1 MTLGTPVLIT
11 GATGFVGS
19 HLVEALASRGVRIRA
34 LVRETS
40 DVSLLRAH
48 GAELVLGS
56 LEDRGTL
63 ERAVDGVEAVFHL
76 AALTYARTEDEL
88 VRVNGA
94 GTRAL
99 VDAVLAARSRPRR
112 FVYLSS
118 LAAAGPSVDGRPV
131 HAGESPRP
139 LTAYGRAKLEGE
151 RACLD
156 AGAEIGAVALR
167 APAVYGPRD
176 REMLRFFRYAARG
189 ILPLPAGPERPVQLV
204 HARDLAEALV
214 RVASGGVATGVYHVA
229 EPRVY
234 TWTEVAG
241 YFGRAVGRRV
251 RPVRVPQAA
260 VRVAAALSEWSAGLR
275 GRATIFNR
283 DKARELLAAGW
294 TCETEALRRDFGF
307 ETEITLP
314 DGLMQTA
321 AWYRENGWL

>member
-1 MTLGTPVLIT
+1 MKSGTPVFVT

-19 HLVEALASRGVRIRA
+19 HLVEALASRGARIRA

-40 DVSLLRAH
+40 DVSLLRKLD
-48 GAELVLGS
+48 AELVLGS
-56 LEDRGTL
+56 LDDRRSL
-63 ERAVDGVEAVFHL
+63 ERGVDGVEVVFHL
-76 AALTYARTEDEL
+76 AALTYARTEAEL
-88 VRVNGA
+88 FRVNAA

-99 VDAVLAARSRPRR
+99 VDAVLAAPSRPRR

-139 LTAYGRAKLEGE
+139 LTAYGRTKLEGE

-156 AGAEIGAVALR
+156 AGAEIGAIALR

-189 ILPLPAGPERPVQLV
+189 FLPIPAGPERPVQLIHV
-204 HARDLAEALV
+204 RDLAEALV
-214 RVASGGVATGVYHVA
+214 RVAGGAVETGVYHVA

-234 TWTEVAG
+234 TWTEVAD
-241 YFGRAVGRRV
+241 YFGRAVGRSV
-251 RPVRVPQAA
+251 RPVRVPQTA
-260 VRVAAALSEWSAGLR
+260 VRVAAALSEWGAGLR

-283 DKARELLAAGW
+283 DKARELLAPGW
-294 TCETEALRRDFGF
+294 TCETESLRRDFGF
-307 ETEITLP
+307 VTEITLP